1 MRKTFVIPLPT
12 VSINSFY
19 YANKRHGIRAE
30 AREWQ
35 HKFFHY
41 LSQDHNATKLEE
53 LRNAF
58 NETKHGYTVDFIFG
72 VPEAKLVNKAG
83 SLSSRAIDLSNCEKS
98 IIDVL
103 FLPKHFDEKPPYG
116 CRNLNI
122 DDKFL
127 LGLSSKK
134 IIAEDEGM
142 IITVSIVDRDE
153 FLKTF

>member
-41 LSQDHNATKLEE
+41 LSQSYNADKLAE

-58 NETKHGYTVDFIFG
+58 DETKHGYTVDFTFG
-72 VPEAKLVNKAG
+72 VPASKLINKSG
-83 SLSSRAIDLSNCEKS
+83 GLSSRAIDLSNCEKS

-103 FLPKHFDEKPPYG
+103 FLPKHFNEKPPYG
-116 CRNLNI
+116 CKNLNI

-134 IIAEDEGM
+134 IAAESEGIA
-142 IITVSIVDRDE
+142 IAVTIVDRKSYCE
-153 FLKTF
+153 IV